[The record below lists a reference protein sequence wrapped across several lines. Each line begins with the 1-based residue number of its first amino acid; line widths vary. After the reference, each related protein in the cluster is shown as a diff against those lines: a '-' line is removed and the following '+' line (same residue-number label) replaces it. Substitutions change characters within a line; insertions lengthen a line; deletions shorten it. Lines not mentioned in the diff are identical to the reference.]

1 MQDRQIYRYIKGEGT
16 FIERK
21 NVVEWI
27 RESPDNQKKFNILK
41 AKYIGSTLKD
51 VENNDNEVHYKKLN
65 NRIKGK
71 RKYIYSSLIAL
82 VFLLGAF
89 FLGNNN
95 QEVVRKVYTNSPEI
109 NNYNDTLNT
118 ITSNSIEQEVI
129 LPDGSIIT
137 LNIDSKLIYPK
148 KFNDTIREVTLIG
161 EAFFDI
167 KKDVNKPFIV
177 NANELK
183 IRVLGTSF
191 NVKSYSEDNKIETTL
206 VSGKVELIKDEE
218 TPIILA
224 PSQKAVFNKTE
235 KKMKIEEVNASD
247 VIAWREGKLI
257 FNKTTLQDVVIDLER
272 KYHVQFII
280 NSKSLLDYE
289 YTGTFDNLK
298 INEVID
304 LLIISSP
311 IKYTIQNDKIILNMK

>member
-27 RESPDNQKKFNILK
+27 RESLDNQKKFNILK

-280 NSKSLLDYE
+280 KSKSLLDYE